1 MKKQSFLKSFFKPVT
16 EELSTQQR
24 AEQVDSALRD

>member
-1 MKKQSFLKSFFKPVT
+1 MKKPSCFFKPVT